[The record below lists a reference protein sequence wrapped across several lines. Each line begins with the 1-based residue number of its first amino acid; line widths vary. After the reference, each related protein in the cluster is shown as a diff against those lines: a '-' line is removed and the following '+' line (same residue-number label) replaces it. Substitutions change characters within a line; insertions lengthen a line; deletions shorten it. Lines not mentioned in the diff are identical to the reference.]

1 MKKTVKQPKLKIR
14 TGDLVKVI
22 AGDAKGTQG
31 KVLAVDIAKNRA
43 TVEGANLV
51 SKHTK
56 PNAKNPNGGIVKV
69 EAPINIS
76 NLKLVDPKSGKLT
89 RVGRKLVD
97 GKLVRFAKISG
108 EVIK

>member
-1 MKKTVKQPKLKIR
+1 M
-14 TGDLVKVI
+14 
-22 AGDAKGTQG
+22 
-31 KVLAVDIAKNRA
+31 
-43 TVEGANLV
+43 V

-56 PNAKNPNGGIVKV
+56 PNAKNPNGGIVKM

-97 GKLVRFAKISG
+97 GKLVRYAKISG